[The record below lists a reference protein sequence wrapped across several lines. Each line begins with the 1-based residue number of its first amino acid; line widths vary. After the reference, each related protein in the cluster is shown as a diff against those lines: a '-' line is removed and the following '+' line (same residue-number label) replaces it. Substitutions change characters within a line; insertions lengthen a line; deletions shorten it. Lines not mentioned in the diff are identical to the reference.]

1 MSNNFVI
8 KRIPDATKQAFGS
21 KITGV
26 QEDALNRVSV
36 LPEPFGLNK
45 LYDPESPLNKEL
57 SRLLSSCVL
66 DYVEKFFVNQSQPKS
81 KGTEYW
87 RRFLPPVPS
96 LAEHPAI
103 QLALSPKF
111 FWADFILLPEV
122 KHALAEDAAY
132 ELVDTLVST
141 VDFLDGEE
149 TLVSDWER
157 KRPNYYD
164 YANKNTLD
172 YIGRLFS
179 ASDRNNKECSEGIRA
194 VWLTRMAAFRLMDA
208 HFTGRQTYKPDPK
221 LGGVDCVYRK
231 LTFDFATRLDRGMAT
246 DLEKRFGYV
255 KVGQVGFAEYGLSQ
269 KNSDQTFLE
278 MVYAETDPKKEGKF
292 TFNHPVAQVASF
304 ISPIMSL
311 VPERI
316 RQRGLGSVG
325 FLYSLY
331 KKSKVLRDLSTASP
345 LPELDMED
353 VNIDAASLGPNVT
366 SRFSQDWCK
375 EKFIS
380 PAWLS
385 FAGFKPIV
393 HKQTKELMAYIL
405 EGMPDFGEQLKS
417 DEVVSALVAARTRKI
432 VLEPILARG
441 IQRECLALY
450 KELSPSEYSITVQD
464 AKDKHVE
471 ERLTNRISADIK
483 SLNECFL
490 QSVDFLVKNHEKTL
504 AVIKR
509 KAIKSEPDVPVYIS
523 VPESCNWVMPLS
535 ISP

>member
-1 MSNNFVI
+1 MSEKFVI
-8 KRIPDATKQAFGS
+8 KRIPEATKQAFGNR
-21 KITGV
+21 ITGA
-26 QEDALNRVSV
+26 QEDALKRASV

-57 SRLLSSCVL
+57 SGLLSPCVL
-66 DYVEKFFVNQSQPKS
+66 DYVHKFFANQQPAKS

-87 RRFLPPVPS
+87 RRFIPS
-96 LAEHPAI
+96 SPSVAERPAI
-103 QLALSPKF
+103 QVALSPKY
-111 FWADFILLPEV
+111 FWADFILLPEI
-122 KHALAEDAAY
+122 KKALAEDTAY

-141 VDFLDGEE
+141 VDFLEGEE
-149 TLVSDWER
+149 ALVHEWEK
-157 KRPNYYD
+157 KRPNYFE

-172 YIGRLFS
+172 YIGRMFP
-179 ASDRNNKECSEGIRA
+179 ASDRNNKECSEGLRA

-221 LGGVDCVYRK
+221 LGGVDCVTRK
-231 LTFDFATRLDRGMAT
+231 LTFDFASRIERGMAA
-246 DLEKRFGYV
+246 DLEKRFGFV
-255 KVGQVGFAEYGLSQ
+255 KIGQVSSAEYGLSQ

-316 RQRGLGSVG
+316 RQRGLGTVG

-331 KKSKVLRDLSTASP
+331 KRSKALRDLGTTSP

-353 VNIDAASLGPNVT
+353 VNIDAESLGPNVA
-366 SRFSQDWCK
+366 SRFPQEWCK
-375 EKFIS
+375 QKFIS

-385 FAGFKPIV
+385 FAGFKPVI
-393 HKQTKELMAYIL
+393 HKQTKELMDYVL
-405 EGMPDFGEQLKS
+405 TGMPDFAEQLNS
-417 DEVVSALVAARTRKI
+417 EEVAGALVAARTRKI
-432 VLEPILARG
+432 VLEPVLARG

-450 KELSPSEYSITVQD
+450 KELSPSEYSLTVQD
-464 AKDKHVE
+464 AKDKHAE
-471 ERLTNRISADIK
+471 ERQSNRVSADIK

-490 QSVDFLVKNHEKTL
+490 QSVDFLVKNQEKTL
-504 AVIKR
+504 EVIDR
-509 KAIKSEPDVPVYIS
+509 KLSKPEPDSPFYIC
-523 VPESCNWVMPLS
+523 VPESCNWVLPLS
-535 ISP
+535 VGM